1 MKPKYDSRQI
11 NELPSVDKTRAT
23 AQNVEQKPENR
34 RVRPSGPSHSTAAED
49 DVPMARRSADTA
61 SQEGAPDDL
70 PDIVDLVMEM
80 GRVSED
86 AAADEPGPALPP
98 PLPVVAG
105 GKQPHVPGHLEHLAD
120 RARSYIEAASS
131 TNTRRAYASD
141 WKHFASWCRRQGVE
155 TLPADPQTVGLYIT
169 ACASGTV
176 TGDKKLNS
184 VSTIERRL
192 SSLSWNYSQRGLTL
206 DRKDRHIAT
215 VMAGIRNKHAAP
227 PRQKEAVL
235 PEDLIAMLETLDRGT
250 LRGLRDRAMLLLG
263 FAGGLRRSEV
273 VGLDVGRDQTEDSS
287 GWVEILD
294 KGMLLTLRGKTGWR
308 EVEVGR
314 GSSDA
319 TCPLVALQTWVK
331 FARIVHGPLFRRVIG
346 QGKSV
351 GSERLN
357 DQEVARLVKRTAL
370 AAGVRGDLP
379 EAQRE
384 KLFAGH
390 SLRSGLA
397 SSAEVDERY
406 VQKQLGHTS
415 AEMTRK
421 YQRRRDRFRVNL
433 TKASGL

>member
-1 MKPKYDSRQI
+1 MAVFSELKPK
-11 NELPSVDKTRAT
+11 NRA
-23 AQNVEQKPENR
+23 Q
-34 RVRPSGPSHSTAAED
+34 RPSGPSHSTATED
-49 DVPMARRSADTA
+49 DVSAARPSAETD
-61 SQEGAPDDL
+61 APGTDDL
-70 PDIVDLVMEM
+70 PDIVDVVMAM
-80 GRVSED
+80 GR
-86 AAADEPGPALPP
+86 AAEEPADGVPSP
-98 PLPVVAG
+98 PLPAAANP
-105 GKQPHVPGHLEHLAD
+105 QLPAHLEALAG
-120 RARSYIEAASS
+120 RARDYVEAASS
-131 TNTRRAYASD
+131 TNTRRAYAAD

-155 TLPADPQTVGLYIT
+155 LFPPDPQVVGLYIT
-169 ACASGTV
+169 ACASGKA
-176 TGDKKLNS
+176 TGDKKPNC

-192 SSLSWNYSQRGLTL
+192 SSLTWNFSQRGQPL

-227 PRQKEAVL
+227 PRQKEAIL
-235 PEDLIAMLETLDRGT
+235 PEDLIAMLETLERGS

-263 FAGGLRRSEV
+263 FAGGLRRSEIV
-273 VGLDVGRDQTEDSS
+273 ALDVGRAQTEDGR
-287 GWVEILD
+287 GWIEILE
-294 KGMLLTLRGKTGWR
+294 KGMLVSLRGKTGWR

-319 TCPLVALQTWVK
+319 TCPIVAVQTWLK
-331 FARIVHGPLFRRVIG
+331 LARIAHGPLFRRVTG
-346 QGKSV
+346 QGKAV
-351 GSERLN
+351 GADRLN

-379 EAQRE
+379 EGERG

-390 SLRSGLA
+390 SLRAGLA

-415 AEMTRK
+415 AEMTRR